1 MLFPY
6 SNSDVAVSHYS
17 DWSFSHWLFAGA
29 VLLAS
34 VLLTVIAVGLWTAA
48 IPEDNIVLYAGS
60 AGVGT
65 LAVVLQATSLWQ
77 IARHIELYRVVVFLA
92 LAVVVAVVVSVRS
105 TVRNEPSGTR
115 GYYGLRVPK
124 WVIRV
129 PVLASAV
136 IAVGVVI
143 GDGVTRAA
151 ASIPM
156 AVGLFVLLFLS
167 AVGYVVVNAMS
178 PSASRR

>member
-1 MLFPY
+1 M
-6 SNSDVAVSHYS
+6 
-17 DWSFSHWLFAGA
+17 
-29 VLLAS
+29 
-34 VLLTVIAVGLWTAA
+34 
-48 IPEDNIVLYAGS
+48 
-60 AGVGT
+60 
-65 LAVVLQATSLWQ
+65 
-77 IARHIELYRVVVFLA
+77 
-92 LAVVVAVVVSVRS
+92 
-105 TVRNEPSGTR
+105 RNEPSGTR

>member
-65 LAVVLQATSLWQ
+65 LAVVLQAISLWQ

-105 TVRNEPSGTR
+105 TVCCPS
-115 GYYGLRVPK
+115 LK
-124 WVIRV
+124 MQMI
-129 PVLASAV
+129 AS
-136 IAVGVVI
+136 
-143 GDGVTRAA
+143 
-151 ASIPM
+151 
-156 AVGLFVLLFLS
+156 L
-167 AVGYVVVNAMS
+167 
-178 PSASRR
+178 